1 MKKKKGAFLFFL
13 PGAWFVE
20 GDELT
25 FKSVNESE
33 VVECLNHGALL
44 LSASSQLAA
53 DWKRRLVSTSV
64 AQVCETPS
72 VFSWQ
77 QWLLSLGNQT
87 ASMPVAFNKLQ
98 EKQLW
103 QRIIR
108 LDMPELTAASVRGL
122 TRQASAAYTLMLQY
136 DIEVCELR
144 HASEESEAL
153 ANWISALHK
162 QLKDAEYA
170 GRMLQAD
177 VDVALL
183 SRFDQLVL
191 PQVVMLDGFHEFTP
205 FQEQFIRQMTAAGC
219 DVLQLEP
226 CQSEP
231 RITLTSCADERVECS
246 LIASRCKG
254 ILDQNPQ
261 ARIAI
266 LTSELGADYSRLES
280 SLDAVLMPETAF
292 SPLCSQQAVTMPGH
306 VLADL
311 PMIQQ
316 LLHMLGLAGLPS
328 MNFDDFS
335 MLLFSPWL
343 KGFEE
348 ERLLRAELDAT
359 FRRQN
364 RHRLSFRGML
374 QSSFLQ
380 TTPQLLDVIKLLYE
394 TKQGSQSAGCWVNN
408 VHELLKATGFVS
420 SREDD
425 TGRSDLE
432 IRQMNTFREV
442 LVSLVAADAVCGK
455 LSWAEFLAML
465 RSACAENRLILPA
478 RFPNVVLM
486 SLAQVSGLKF
496 DHVLVSGLNEE
507 SFPPAAKPNP
517 LLPAALQQEK
527 RIPMSS
533 GALAFAHSEQLW
545 QQLLQ
550 AAPEIEISYAK
561 QSNEKE
567 MLPSPFSAGLAEQ
580 SAAKPA
586 ILTQR
591 LQLESF
597 KDAPDVGLQAD
608 ETVSG
613 GTAIIKNQ
621 SACPFRAFARHRLNI
636 SRLEETSPG
645 IEPAAKGSLI
655 HVALEYIWK
664 QLQTQAALSA
674 LADDEMMSLIDSAI
688 NYAWAESRMVSE
700 SRTQD
705 VEQKRMRRVLAE
717 WLVLE
722 AQRPDFRVLD
732 IEKEYLLQLPEE
744 AARQFSVKIKV
755 DRMDLDQ
762 AGRHIL
768 IDYKTGLKQNLSKW
782 LDERM
787 EEPQLP
793 LYSLAAKLGAND
805 AVAFARVRSG
815 EMGFE
820 GLCGEDIGIRGIVA
834 CDGKYKAPEDWQQV
848 LEDWKVH
855 INALA
860 TEFVDGRCD
869 VSPRD
874 ARACDY
880 CGLDAVCRIHET
892 GCYIEAEEE

>member
-1 MKKKKGAFLFFL
+1 MKL
-13 PGAWFVE
+13 PSLDAS
-20 GDELT
+20 ELIAH
-25 FKSVNESE
+25 
-33 VVECLNHGALL
+33 LNGGALL
-44 LSASSQLAA
+44 LTASPQLAL
-53 DWKRRLVSTSV
+53 DWKRRLVSAAV
-64 AQVCETPS
+64 APVCETPA

-77 QWLLSLGNQT
+77 RWLLSLSNQI

-103 QRIIR
+103 QHTIRI
-108 LDMPELTAASVRGL
+108 DMPELTPASVRGL
-122 TRQASAAYTLMLQY
+122 ARQASAAYALMRQY
-136 DIEVCELR
+136 GIEVFELR

-153 ANWISALHK
+153 ANWISALHT
-162 QLKDAEYA
+162 QLKGADYA

-183 SRFDQLVL
+183 SCFDQLVL

-205 FQEQFIRQMTAAGC
+205 FQEQFIRQMKAAGC
-219 DVLQLEP
+219 TVLQLEP

-231 RITLTSCADERVECS
+231 RITLISCADERVECC
-246 LIASRCKG
+246 LIASRCKE
-254 ILDQNPQ
+254 ILDRNPQ

-266 LTSELGADYSRLES
+266 LTSEPGSDYSRLERG
-280 SLDAVLMPETAF
+280 LDAVLMPETAF

-306 VLADL
+306 VLADI

-316 LLHMLGLAGLPS
+316 LLHVLGLAGSRS

-364 RHRLSFRGML
+364 RHRLSFKGLL

-432 IRQMNTFREV
+432 IRQMNAFREV

-455 LSWAEFLAML
+455 LSWAEFLSML
-465 RSACAENRLILPA
+465 HSACAENRLILPA

-486 SLAQVSGLKF
+486 PLAQVSGLKF

-517 LLPAALQQEK
+517 LLPTTLQQEK

-561 QSNEKE
+561 QSKEKE
-567 MLPSPFSAGLAEQ
+567 VLPSPFCAGLAEQ
-580 SAAKPA
+580 NAAKPA

-591 LQLESF
+591 LQLEPF
-597 KDAPDVGLQAD
+597 DDTPDVGLHAA
-608 ETVSG
+608 EAVSG

-645 IEPAAKGSLI
+645 IEPTAKGSLI
-655 HVALEYIWK
+655 HAALEYIWK
-664 QLQTQAALSA
+664 QLQTQAALTA

-688 NYAWAESRMVSE
+688 DYAWAESRVVSE

-705 VEQKRMRRVLAE
+705 VEQKRMRSILAE
-717 WLVLE
+717 WLTLE
-722 AQRPDFRVLD
+722 TQRPDFRVLD

-744 AARQFSVKIKV
+744 AARQFPVKIKA
-755 DRMDLDQ
+755 DRMDRDQ

-768 IDYKTGLKQNLSKW
+768 IDYKTGLKQSLSKW
-782 LDERM
+782 LDDRM

-793 LYSLAAKLGAND
+793 LYSLAAGLGAND

-815 EMGFE
+815 DMGFE
-820 GLCGEDIGIRGIVA
+820 GLCGEDIGVQGIVA
-834 CDGKYKAPEDWQQV
+834 CDGKRKAPEDWQQV

-880 CGLDAVCRIHET
+880 CGLEAVCRIQESGFDT
-892 GCYIEAEEE
+892 GVEEE